1 MKIKLQSI
9 SLRNFKGVK
18 DFIFSPMSQSA
29 VISGPNGAGKTTVL
43 DAFLWLLTNNNSSG
57 EADFGIKTTTE
68 NGEAEQNLE
77 HSVEALLIIDN
88 APVGKKLRKVYME
101 KWTKKRGSRVEEFSG
116 HETAYYIDDVPKS
129 KREYDDYIAS
139 IAPKGM
145 FRLLTSVGYFNAMK
159 WQDRRALLLEIVG
172 DVSDSRVIA
181 SDDRFGEL
189 PSILS
194 GKTVDEYRKMAKA
207 QRAKMN
213 TEIDALPARIDEAQR
228 AKPGDASCIPPQG
241 ESYGDLQSRLYN
253 LQNDRAAMLAGDTK
267 YINAKIAALQ
277 DESRERI
284 WKYRQQQDEAERER
298 NGFVAAANELKG
310 KIDAANNRV
319 FSHKSEA
326 DRLAVE
332 MVKLRE
338 EYARIKAAPEPVSGT
353 CPTCGQAMPEEML
366 AEAISAFRAKKA
378 DNLKRI
384 QDEGKK
390 KKEISDK
397 LVAEVEALLDSVK
410 AMVDELSLAAESAA
424 AVVMPEAPDT
434 SDIDSR
440 IAEIKA
446 QKGSAVPDTA
456 KIDAE
461 VEKVQGLIA
470 LHNEAAANVRA
481 AAQCDERVKELKTT
495 QKHLGVEIDELDRRL
510 LLMEEFVRAKVSMLT
525 DSVNVK
531 FCPLR
536 FRLFEEQ
543 INGGLA
549 ECCETMV
556 PSPDGNLVPW
566 QDVNTGGRI
575 RAGLIIIDRLI
586 AHFGISLPI
595 WIDNAESVVGTML
608 EPDAQ
613 VIKLVASGDD
623 WLTVKLN

>member
-1 MKIKLQSI
+1 
-9 SLRNFKGVK
+9 
-18 DFIFSPMSQSA
+18 
-29 VISGPNGAGKTTVL
+29 
-43 DAFLWLLTNNNSSG
+43 
-57 EADFGIKTTTE
+57 
-68 NGEAEQNLE
+68 
-77 HSVEALLIIDN
+77 
-88 APVGKKLRKVYME
+88 
-101 KWTKKRGSRVEEFSG
+101 
-116 HETAYYIDDVPKS
+116 
-129 KREYDDYIAS
+129 
-139 IAPKGM
+139 
-145 FRLLTSVGYFNAMK
+145 
-159 WQDRRALLLEIVG
+159 
-172 DVSDSRVIA
+172 
-181 SDDRFGEL
+181 
-189 PSILS
+189 
-194 GKTVDEYRKMAKA
+194 
-207 QRAKMN
+207 
-213 TEIDALPARIDEAQR
+213 
-228 AKPGDASCIPPQG
+228 
-241 ESYGDLQSRLYN
+241 
-253 LQNDRAAMLAGDTK
+253 MLAGDTSE
-267 YINAKIAALQ
+267 INAKIAALQ

-284 WKYRQQQDEAERER
+284 WQYRQRQDEAERER
-298 NGFVAAANELKG
+298 NRFIFATNDLENKIANAK
-310 KIDAANNRV
+310 NRI
-319 FSHKSEA
+319 SSNKSDA

-338 EYARIKAAPEPVSGT
+338 EYARVKAMPEPVSGT

-366 AEAISAFRAKKA
+366 AEAISAFRSKKA
-378 DNLKRI
+378 DDLKRI

-410 AMVDELSLAAESAA
+410 AMVEELSLADKSAV
-424 AVVMPEAPDT
+424 AVVMPEPPDT

-440 IAEIKA
+440 IAELEA
-446 QKGSAVPDTA
+446 QKGSSVPDTA
-456 KIDAE
+456 KIDTE
-461 VEKVQGLIA
+461 IEKVQCLIA

-481 AAQCDERVKELKTT
+481 AAQCDERVKELKTI

-510 LLMEEFVRAKVSMLT
+510 MLIEEFVRAKVSMLT

-549 ECCETMV
+549 ECCECMV
-556 PSPDGNLVPW
+556 PSPEGNLVPW
-566 QDVNTGGRI
+566 QDVNTGGKI

-623 WLTVKLN
+623 GLAVEIKQTE